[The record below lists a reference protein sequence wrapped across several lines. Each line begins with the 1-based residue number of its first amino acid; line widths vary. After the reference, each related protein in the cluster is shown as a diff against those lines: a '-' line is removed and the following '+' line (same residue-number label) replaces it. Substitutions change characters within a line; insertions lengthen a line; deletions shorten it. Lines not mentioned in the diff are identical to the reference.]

1 MSTRLNHLKVVL
13 LTAAIA
19 SFLGLTG
26 CQPEGFTYDPQ
37 TGQLVTV
44 TPPASPLQTPP
55 SPAATLGPSQP
66 QTRMP
71 YPTPGPAQPSDVTPP
86 VFPTLS
92 PWPTFTPWPT
102 PTRRPG
108 PTATA
113 LPLPQPA
120 KDATG
125 TIFYAVRTDFSPG
138 LSIGDIHRSQVDS
151 VGNLSAVAQPIGINW
166 LRAYPSWDFSLVAFV
181 DSTMGGDR
189 IYIVNPQTGQITP
202 VEEAMHLDGR
212 FLGWHPNNQ
221 EVLYLAEVGPRG
233 GLWLLNFATGEHTIV
248 VMQDPLY
255 IRDASMSPDG
265 QRIVY
270 SYQKQVFEPGEIWT
284 VNADGSDPRLLFGA
298 GGTMIGLT
306 WSPDGSK
313 IALVDQSQ
321 GLVVMNPDGTD
332 RRVVARDFAWGYL
345 FEPVWSP
352 DSRYL
357 AYVAG
362 EPEVVPPEI
371 AQQDKARE
379 VQDWDR
385 EAFLG
390 SNIHIIDISDGQ
402 ERTLVSIKP
411 TGQIEGNIDPAWS
424 PDGQLLAFAALRE
437 GQAGLWVVNI
447 DGTGLRQLAEA
458 PNLIRFPAWTRR
470 TNEESE

>member
-1 MSTRLNHLKVVL
+1 MSTRLNHLKVAL
-13 LTAAIA
+13 LMAAIA
-19 SFLGLTG
+19 SLMALTG
-26 CQPEGFTYDPQ
+26 CQPEGMALDPQ
-37 TGQLVTV
+37 TGRLATV

-55 SPAATLGPSQP
+55 LQAATLGPSQP

-71 YPTPGPAQPSDVTPP
+71 RPTPGPALPSVTPA

-108 PTATA
+108 PMATA

-125 TIFYAVRTDFSPG
+125 TIFYAVRTDFSSG
-138 LSIGDIHRSQVDS
+138 LSRGDIHRSQVDS
-151 VGNLSAVAQPIGINW
+151 VGNLSAVAQPTGIGW
-166 LRAYPSWDFSLVAFV
+166 LRAYPSWDYTLIALVDGV
-181 DSTMGGDR
+181 RQGNHR
-189 IYIVNPQTGQITP
+189 VYILNPLTSQMTP
-202 VEEAMHLDGR
+202 VEESMYLIGR

-221 EVLYLAEVGPRG
+221 AILYRVEGGEPET
-233 GLWLLNFATGEHTIV
+233 GLWLINIGTGEQTIV
-248 VMQDPLY
+248 VLQNPLY

-270 SYQKQVFEPGEIWT
+270 SYQKGFAPGQMWT
-284 VNADGSDPRLLFGA
+284 VNADGSDPELLFDS
-298 GGTMIGLT
+298 GGTMFGLT

-313 IALVDQSQ
+313 IAFVDQSQ

-332 RRVVARDFAWGYL
+332 RRVVASDFAIGFL

-357 AYVAG
+357 AYVAF
-362 EPEVVPPEI
+362 EPELVPSDI
-371 AQQDKARE
+371 VQQGKTRQ

-402 ERTLVSIKP
+402 ERTLVSIQP
-411 TGQIEGNIDPAWS
+411 TGQIEGNIDPVWS
-424 PDGQLLAFAALRE
+424 PDGKLLAFAALRE
-437 GQAGLWVVNI
+437 GQAGLWVVNV
-447 DGTGLRQLAEA
+447 DGTGLRQLAGA
-458 PNLIRFPAWTRR
+458 PNLIRFPVWTR
-470 TNEESE
+470 